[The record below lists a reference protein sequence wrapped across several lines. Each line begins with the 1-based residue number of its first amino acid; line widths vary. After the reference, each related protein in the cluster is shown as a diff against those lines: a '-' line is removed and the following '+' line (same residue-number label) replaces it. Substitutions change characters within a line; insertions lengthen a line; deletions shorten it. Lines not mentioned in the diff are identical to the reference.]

1 MTPLFDEALPIL
13 EFSDAAFR
21 RPEVNHDRPRKKTHL
36 RKLTLS
42 LTVLIFCALQSFAQ
56 DFGYDTT
63 RSVITIIDANGKS
76 KRIVL
81 DSNQRFGAPSWSGDG
96 TYLVLNSGGKL
107 WRVSVDGKEK
117 PKPISTG
124 TGGVDIDHGVSPDGK
139 TLAVTSG
146 ALFAVPIDGGEP
158 RQLTP
163 QSPSYF
169 QSWSPDGKTLV
180 YTANRGRG
188 SEIFSIDFAGGE
200 ERRLV
205 PSLKTS
211 DAASYSCDGAWIYF
225 CSQDSGNSE
234 LWRVAARGDSSKPEL
249 VLADERANWSPRPSP
264 DGKWLFYLS
273 YPPKTRSHPA
283 DRDVILRRIPLPG
296 AKVEPA
302 KVVDIARFTGGHGS
316 IGKRPWSPDGHSFAY
331 VSYEP
336 PPPSVRIV
344 MFTPSD
350 LEVPDGANQRLT
362 KIANSAERFLFAGM
376 KQWGYPAM
384 ATNIFRRE
392 KNGSVEVLR
401 VKGEFPLS
409 SGKYWNPG
417 YADYVIDRASR
428 QYEITGDGHIWWIFI
443 YLGDRPTRFGDWRG
457 DGFSRGGG
465 WAMVNYDTIP
475 GEIRPDLGLDEG
487 FNAQYFLKGSI
498 HELGHAFGLPHAG
511 PDIPLNLGN
520 SLMGPNMDV
529 YAKKEYP
536 HPDHVYL
543 SEASAAMLWKH
554 PVFSGTD
561 RDRVIQPSVKLSD
574 YHARYSQTDDVITL
588 TGKLISDQ
596 PAHTVVVTED
606 PGQHEDDHWFRS
618 HAARLAR
625 DGTFTVKFDHPPKS
639 DVHYHI
645 RFCFQNGFTTGD
657 GTDTGS
663 IQKSQIYKDGNFEF
677 DE

>member
-1 MTPLFDEALPIL
+1 MKDEQKQP
-13 EFSDAAFR
+13 SS
-21 RPEVNHDRPRKKTHL
+21 RKKTHVQ
-36 RKLTLS
+36 KLVFS
-42 LTVLIFCALQSFAQ
+42 LAVLIFCALQSFAQ

-63 RSVITIIDANGKS
+63 RSVITITDANGKS

-124 TGGVDIDHGVSPDGK
+124 TDGVDIDHGVSPDGK
-139 TLAVTSG
+139 TLAITSG

-169 QSWSPDGKTLV
+169 QGWSPDGKTLV

-188 SEIFSIDFAGGE
+188 YEIFSIDFAGGE

-211 DAASYSCDGAWIYF
+211 DAANYSYDGAWIYF
-225 CSQDSGNSE
+225 CSHDSGNSE

-273 YPPKTRSHPA
+273 YPPKTQSFPA

-296 AKVEPA
+296 AKIKPA

-362 KIANSAERFLFAGM
+362 KIADSAERFLFAGM
-376 KQWGYPAM
+376 KQWGYPAVT
-384 ATNIFRRE
+384 TNIFRRE
-392 KNGSVEVLR
+392 TNGSAEVLR

-409 SGKYWNPG
+409 SGRYWKPN

-428 QYEITGDGHIWWIFI
+428 QYEITGEGHIWWIFI
-443 YLGDRPTRFGDWRG
+443 YLGDRPTRFDDWRG
-457 DGFSRGGG
+457 DGVSREGG

-475 GEIRPDLGLDEG
+475 GEIRSDLGLDEG

-511 PDIPLNLGN
+511 PDIPLDLGN

-561 RDRVIQPSVKLSD
+561 RDRVIQPRVKLID
-574 YHARYSQTDDVITL
+574 YHARYSQTDDVVTL

-596 PAHTVVVTED
+596 PAHTVVVAED
-606 PGQHEDDHWFRS
+606 LGPHEDDHWFRNHS
-618 HAARLAR
+618 ARLAR
-625 DGTFTVKFDHPPKS
+625 SGSFTVRFDHPPKS
-639 DVHYHI
+639 DVHYQI
-645 RFCFQNGFTTGD
+645 RFCFQNGCTTGD
-657 GTDTGS
+657 GTPTGY
-663 IQKSQIYKDGNFEF
+663 IQKSYTYKDGHFEF
-677 DE
+677 GE